1 LHLFLIP
8 LESANGDS
16 QMIFVLPNDTPFA
29 ASAKRRG
36 RTRQF
41 ARITKTAGGTRPFI
55 AWAALSPVARNR
67 PQTRFARA
75 PSPLHR
81 QHSLETFENGHL
93 QGTFAGTARGT
104 RAGNMRVTLA
114 TPRARRV
121 TCAPR
126 RPAGIIAARSPA
138 KQSSGSSEFKGE
150 EFMLKST
157 EHILTTHT
165 GSLPRGAELN
175 DLLIADEAGEKVDQA
190 KLTDMIEKRVAHV
203 MEKQRWSGVNVAN
216 DGEQGRVGF
225 QTYVPKRMH
234 GFGGES
240 KRPFGKEWLEN
251 PLFTAKFSARIPK
264 TGKVFG
270 CPECVSE
277 LKYHDKE
284 AIKTEIARFKKA
296 AATIKPPFAE
306 MFFAEPSPGIIA
318 TTMLNAHYS
327 SYEGY
332 LDAIA
337 REMHYEY
344 KSVVDAGY
352 VLQIDAPDL
361 AMERVLL
368 FQDKTEAEYVKIVEL
383 HIATLNKALHDIP
396 RDRVRLHI
404 CWGNWEG
411 PHIYDI
417 GLEPLL
423 HAFYQANVGAL
434 SIEFANAR
442 RQHEYAAVKKHKFPD
457 NMILIPGVI
466 DSKIN
471 LVEHPEVVAQR
482 IESAVAAVGDR
493 ERVIAGVDCGF
504 GTFAGWEWVAEDVV
518 WLKLKTLREGAD
530 IATKRLWGKKAA
542 A

>member
-1 LHLFLIP
+1 MH
-8 LESANGDS
+8 
-16 QMIFVLPNDTPFA
+16 
-29 ASAKRRG
+29 
-36 RTRQF
+36 
-41 ARITKTAGGTRPFI
+41 
-55 AWAALSPVARNR
+55 
-67 PQTRFARA
+67 
-75 PSPLHR
+75 
-81 QHSLETFENGHL
+81 
-93 QGTFAGTARGT
+93 
-104 RAGNMRVTLA
+104 
-114 TPRARRV
+114 
-121 TCAPR
+121 
-126 RPAGIIAARSPA
+126 
-138 KQSSGSSEFKGE
+138 
-150 EFMLKST
+150 KSVD
-157 EHILTTHT
+157 HILTTHT

-175 DLLIADEAGEKVDQA
+175 DLLIADEAGEKVDKA
-190 KLTDMIEKRVAHV
+190 KLTDMIDKRVAYV
-203 MEKQRWSGVNVAN
+203 MEKQRWAGIDIAN

-225 QTYVPKRMH
+225 QTYLPKRMS

-240 KRPFGKEWLEN
+240 KRPYGREWVEL
-251 PLFTAKFSARIPK
+251 PLFTQKFMARIPK

-270 CPECVSE
+270 CPEAIADI
-277 LKYHDKE
+277 KYTDKE
-284 AIKTEIARFKKA
+284 AIKIELARFKRHGDA
-296 AATIKPPFAE
+296 IKPPFPE

-318 TTMLNAHYS
+318 CTMLNAYYKT
-327 SYEGY
+327 YEDY

-337 REMHYEY
+337 REIHYEY

-368 FQDKTEAEYVKIVEL
+368 FQDKSDAEFVKIIEQ
-383 HIATLNKALHDIP
+383 HIAALNKALHDIP

-423 HAFYQANVGAL
+423 PVFYQANVGGL

-442 RQHEYAAVKKHKFPD
+442 RQHEYAALKIHKFPD

-482 IESAVAAVGDR
+482 IEQAVAAIGDR

-530 IATKRLWGKKAA
+530 IASKRLWGKKAA

>member
-1 LHLFLIP
+1 
-8 LESANGDS
+8 
-16 QMIFVLPNDTPFA
+16 
-29 ASAKRRG
+29 
-36 RTRQF
+36 
-41 ARITKTAGGTRPFI
+41 
-55 AWAALSPVARNR
+55 
-67 PQTRFARA
+67 
-75 PSPLHR
+75 
-81 QHSLETFENGHL
+81 
-93 QGTFAGTARGT
+93 
-104 RAGNMRVTLA
+104 
-114 TPRARRV
+114 
-121 TCAPR
+121 
-126 RPAGIIAARSPA
+126 
-138 KQSSGSSEFKGE
+138 
-150 EFMLKST
+150 MLKST

-190 KLTDMIEKRVAHV
+190 KLAEKIEKRVAYV
-203 MEKQRWSGVNVAN
+203 TEKQRWAGVSVAN

-251 PLFTAKFSARIPK
+251 PLYTEKFSARLPK

-277 LKYHDKE
+277 LKYYDKE
-284 AIKTEIARFKKA
+284 AIKTELARFKKA

-327 SYEGY
+327 TYEGY

-423 HAFYQANVGAL
+423 QAFYKANVGAL

-442 RQHEYAAVKKHKFPD
+442 RQHEYAAVKKQKFPD

-482 IESAVAAVGDR
+482 IEAAVAAVGDR

-530 IATKRLWGKKAA
+530 IASKRLWGKKAA

>member
-1 LHLFLIP
+1 LRVAATAWHNRRHNSGGQLKVKEE
-8 LESANGDS
+8 ES
-16 QMIFVLPNDTPFA
+16 M
-29 ASAKRRG
+29 
-36 RTRQF
+36 
-41 ARITKTAGGTRPFI
+41 
-55 AWAALSPVARNR
+55 
-67 PQTRFARA
+67 
-75 PSPLHR
+75 H
-81 QHSLETFENGHL
+81 
-93 QGTFAGTARGT
+93 
-104 RAGNMRVTLA
+104 
-114 TPRARRV
+114 
-121 TCAPR
+121 
-126 RPAGIIAARSPA
+126 
-138 KQSSGSSEFKGE
+138 
-150 EFMLKST
+150 KSVN
-157 EHILTTHT
+157 HIMTTHT

-175 DLLIADEAGEKVDQA
+175 DLLIAEEAGEAVDKA
-190 KLTDMIEKRVAHV
+190 KLNDMIERRVAHV
-203 MEKQRWSGVNVAN
+203 MEKQRWAGVDIAN

-225 QTYVPKRMH
+225 QTYIPKRMA

-240 KRPFGKEWLEN
+240 KRPFGQEWIQL
-251 PLFTAKFSARIPK
+251 PLFTQKFMARIPK

-270 CPECVSE
+270 CPECVGE
-277 LKYHDKE
+277 LKYTDKE
-284 AIKTEIARFKKA
+284 AIKIELARFKRYA
-296 AATIKPPFAE
+296 ADVKPPFPE

-327 SYEGY
+327 SYEAY

-344 KSVVDAGY
+344 KAVVDAGLI
-352 VLQIDAPDL
+352 LQIDAPDL

-383 HIATLNKALHDIP
+383 HITTLNKALRDIP

-423 HAFYQANVGAL
+423 QAFYKANVGAL

-442 RQHEYAAVKKHKFPD
+442 RQHEYAALKIHKFPD

-482 IESAVAAVGDR
+482 IEQAVAAIGDR

>member
-1 LHLFLIP
+1 
-8 LESANGDS
+8 
-16 QMIFVLPNDTPFA
+16 
-29 ASAKRRG
+29 
-36 RTRQF
+36 
-41 ARITKTAGGTRPFI
+41 
-55 AWAALSPVARNR
+55 
-67 PQTRFARA
+67 
-75 PSPLHR
+75 
-81 QHSLETFENGHL
+81 
-93 QGTFAGTARGT
+93 
-104 RAGNMRVTLA
+104 
-114 TPRARRV
+114 
-121 TCAPR
+121 
-126 RPAGIIAARSPA
+126 
-138 KQSSGSSEFKGE
+138 
-150 EFMLKST
+150 MLKST

-190 KLTDMIEKRVAHV
+190 KLTDMIEKRVVHV
-203 MEKQRWSGVNVAN
+203 MEKQRWAGVSIAN

-284 AIKTEIARFKKA
+284 AIKTELARFKKA

-327 SYEGY
+327 TYEGY

-423 HAFYQANVGAL
+423 QAFYQAHVGAL

>member
-1 LHLFLIP
+1 MMH
-8 LESANGDS
+8 
-16 QMIFVLPNDTPFA
+16 
-29 ASAKRRG
+29 
-36 RTRQF
+36 
-41 ARITKTAGGTRPFI
+41 
-55 AWAALSPVARNR
+55 
-67 PQTRFARA
+67 
-75 PSPLHR
+75 
-81 QHSLETFENGHL
+81 
-93 QGTFAGTARGT
+93 
-104 RAGNMRVTLA
+104 
-114 TPRARRV
+114 
-121 TCAPR
+121 
-126 RPAGIIAARSPA
+126 
-138 KQSSGSSEFKGE
+138 
-150 EFMLKST
+150 KSVD
-157 EHILTTHT
+157 HILTTHT

-175 DLLIADEAGEKVDQA
+175 DLLIADEAGETVDKA
-190 KLTDMIEKRVAHV
+190 KLTGMVEKRVAYV
-203 MEKQRWSGVNVAN
+203 LQKQREAGVDVAN

-225 QTYVPKRMH
+225 QTYIPKRMS

-240 KRPFGKEWLEN
+240 KRPFGQEWIQF
-251 PLFTAKFSARIPK
+251 PLFAEKFMARLPK

-270 CPECVSE
+270 CPECTGE

-284 AIKTEIARFKKA
+284 AIKTELARFHRLA
-296 AATIKPPFAE
+296 AAVKPPFAE

-327 SYEGY
+327 TYEGY

-368 FQDKTEAEYVKIVEL
+368 FQDKTDAEYVAVIEQ
-383 HIATLNKALHDIP
+383 HISALNKALGNIP

-411 PHIYDI
+411 PHIFDI

-423 HAFYQANVGAL
+423 QTFYKANVGGL

-442 RQHEYAAVKKHKFPD
+442 RQHEYAALRKHKLPD
-457 NMILIPGVI
+457 HMVLLPGVI

-482 IESAVAAVGDR
+482 IETAVAAVGDR
-493 ERVIAGVDCGF
+493 ERVIASSDCGF

-518 WLKLKTLREGAD
+518 WLKLKTMREGAD